1 MFQMLENIDNFKCV
15 VAFVSEK
22 TLPQA
27 FSIVENVQQ
36 LKAIYMLFASFC
48 FYLLLLLFASICF
61 ILLQFATICFF
72 MLFLN
77 FESFLSFREIL
88 YAPR

>member
-1 MFQMLENIDNFKCV
+1 V

-27 FSIVENVQQ
+27 FSIVENTQQ
-36 LKAIYMLFASFC
+36 LKAIYVLLASFC
-48 FYLLLLLFASICF
+48 FNV
-61 ILLQFATICFF
+61 LQFATICFF

-88 YAPR
+88 YVPRREGFQ